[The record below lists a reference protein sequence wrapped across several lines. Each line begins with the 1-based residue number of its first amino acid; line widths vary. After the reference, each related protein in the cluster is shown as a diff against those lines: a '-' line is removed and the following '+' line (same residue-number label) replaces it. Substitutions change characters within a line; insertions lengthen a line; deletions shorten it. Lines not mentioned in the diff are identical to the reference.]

1 MPPKTNVDTNIVF
14 EPVPGSASE
23 LAIDTR
29 CHHTLYDGTRGAMK
43 SATQLMRYRR
53 RVGLGYGKF
62 WRGAIFDKEFKNLGD
77 LVAQSK
83 KFFGAFNDGA
93 KFLESGSDYKW
104 VWPTGEELLFRHI
117 KKDSDYQGFH
127 GHEHCLFED
136 EEIITNKGNIA
147 IKNIKVGDT
156 VLTPTGYKK
165 VNKVYDLGTKPCVKA
180 SIYTSGGRL
189 HSEQRQSVNHHL
201 LTSEGVFLIPPLHL
215 CHNVPLFLGKTCFE
229 EVNHTP
235 QNDVCQEKK
244 GVFFLSKCEEI
255 FSKAL
260 GKNSQNDFL
269 ILFSVLFLTL
279 QVILLRKCA
288 VLFQLL
294 STLYYGF
301 LKFFSLTAESRGV
314 ERAKHLGQKQILKLR
329 LRHLDFLVSNLRV
342 LRKDALFELRKA
354 KDLKDRYLS
363 YSRLYGELA
372 RIDKEIYRYS
382 FLQLLGVQD
391 TILEKPSGDSED
403 SLLYSLPS
411 RLVFSHP
418 YTGKPVCSNLLLSN
432 GYCICVPCGDLRVYD
447 IEVEDSNCYI
457 THSGVINKN
466 CFIGWNELT
475 KWPTSSLYDKLMS
488 TNRSSFIP
496 EKHTP
501 KVKTKTG
508 WKYATPDGKP
518 LPPIPLEVFS
528 TTNPSGPGHNW
539 VKKRFIDCAPCGEV
553 VETIV
558 NVFDPK
564 TQKDIEVVRTQ
575 VRIFGSYRENIYLD
589 AIYLAN
595 LNILTEND
603 ENLRR
608 AWLFGDWNITA
619 GGALDDLWDN
629 RIHILPRFNIPDNWR
644 VDRSFDWGQSKPFSV
659 CWWAEANGEETV
671 LPDGST
677 FCPVRG
683 SLIQIAEWYGSKE
696 IGTNKGINLGASD
709 VADGIKNKEIELM
722 AQGWILKQPVPG
734 PADNAIAGGNDPQ
747 DDSTEKKMAKKGIR
761 WTKSDKAKGSRV
773 DGLTMVREMMANAKK
788 KEGPAIYFMNNCK
801 ASIETLPPLPRDDD
815 NLDDVDSD
823 AEDHIYDAVRYRVLK
838 GSNRMATKIKVVY
851 PN

>member
-1 MPPKTNVDTNIVF
+1 MPPKTNVETNIVF

-62 WRGAIFDKEFKNLGD
+62 WRGVIFDKEFKNLGD

-117 KKDSDYQGFH
+117 KKDSDYLGFH
-127 GHEHCLFED
+127 GWELPF
-136 EEIITNKGNIA
+136 
-147 IKNIKVGDT
+147 VG
-156 VLTPTGYKK
+156 Y
-165 VNKVYDLGTKPCVKA
+165 
-180 SIYTSGGRL
+180 
-189 HSEQRQSVNHHL
+189 
-201 LTSEGVFLIPPLHL
+201 
-215 CHNVPLFLGKTCFE
+215 
-229 EVNHTP
+229 
-235 QNDVCQEKK
+235 
-244 GVFFLSKCEEI
+244 
-255 FSKAL
+255 
-260 GKNSQNDFL
+260 
-269 ILFSVLFLTL
+269 
-279 QVILLRKCA
+279 
-288 VLFQLL
+288 
-294 STLYYGF
+294 
-301 LKFFSLTAESRGV
+301 
-314 ERAKHLGQKQILKLR
+314 
-329 LRHLDFLVSNLRV
+329 
-342 LRKDALFELRKA
+342 
-354 KDLKDRYLS
+354 
-363 YSRLYGELA
+363 
-372 RIDKEIYRYS
+372 
-382 FLQLLGVQD
+382 
-391 TILEKPSGDSED
+391 
-403 SLLYSLPS
+403 
-411 RLVFSHP
+411 
-418 YTGKPVCSNLLLSN
+418 
-432 GYCICVPCGDLRVYD
+432 
-447 IEVEDSNCYI
+447 
-457 THSGVINKN
+457 
-466 CFIGWNELT
+466 NELT

-589 AIYLAN
+589 PIYIAN

-801 ASIETLPPLPRDDD
+801 ASIEILPPLPRDDD

-823 AEDHIYDAVRYRVLK
+823 AEDHCFSGSTLIKTSNGDIKISNLVGTNGYVFTENGELTKYHSVRKTRVCSDVIKLK
-838 GSNRMATKIKVVY
+838 FNDGSFVICTPDHKFLTTHGWERASCLFDTKSYIITDRIRITKFMRFLWKLQSFRIQFKSLTVNAFTGAISIFNIKV
-851 PN
+851 